1 MAFSHTHQTGSDWKT
16 ICENCISDLPNEAL
30 GDLAFIYIHHQL
42 AIETDRIIDYLR
54 SHTGIS
60 HWVGSVA
67 EALCSTGR
75 ESYEEIA
82 IAILVT
88 DFKQDDFRV
97 ISALRDNPQVWLDEN
112 RSWIDQHFA
121 SIAVVHGDP
130 SHQRVPQTIEQL
142 ADQLQGFVVGGLTS
156 SDTLNVQI
164 ANQAAGAGL
173 SGVLL
178 GSNIAMH
185 TRLAQG
191 CQLMSEPH
199 TITECEQHIIVKIDD
214 RPALDVFKEAIGPE
228 LAENLHAVGG
238 RIFAALPIEG
248 SDTGDYLV
256 RNLVGLDPDHKLI
269 AIGDIAHVGQRIQ
282 FARRDKDAA
291 KQDLIEMVDQLK
303 ANTDKPIKGALYH
316 TCLGRGRHE
325 FGAPNVELNII
336 KEHLGDVPL
345 IGFFANGEISH
356 RRLYGYT
363 GVLSVFY

>member
-1 MAFSHTHQTGSDWKT
+1 M
-16 ICENCISDLPNEAL
+16 
-30 GDLAFIYIHHQL
+30 
-42 AIETDRIIDYLR
+42 
-54 SHTGIS
+54 
-60 HWVGSVA
+60 
-67 EALCSTGR
+67 
-75 ESYEEIA
+75 
-82 IAILVT
+82 
-88 DFKQDDFRV
+88 
-97 ISALRDNPQVWLDEN
+97 RDNPHTWLAEN
-112 RSWIDQHFA
+112 QGWIDQHFA

-130 SHQRVPQTIEQL
+130 SHHAVPNTIEQL

-156 SDTLNVQI
+156 SETLNVQI
-164 ANQAAGAGL
+164 SDQAVGAGL

-178 GSNIAMH
+178 GSNISMH

-191 CQLMSEPH
+191 CQLISEPH

-228 LAENLHAVGG
+228 LSKDLHAVAG

-256 RNLVGLDPDHKLI
+256 RNLVGLDPDHKLV
-269 AIGDIAHVGQRIQ
+269 AIGDVVHPGQRIQ
-282 FARRDKDAA
+282 FARRDNDAA
-291 KQDLIEMVDQLK
+291 KQDLIDMVDQVK
-303 ANTDKPIKGALYH
+303 ENISTPIKGALYH

>member
-1 MAFSHTHQTGSDWKT
+1 MSFAYTHQTGSDWKT
-16 ICENCISDLPNEAL
+16 LCDQCIADLPKASGN
-30 GDLAFIYIHHQL
+30 LAFIYLHHQI
-42 AIETDRIIDYLR
+42 ASETDRIIDYLR
-54 SHTGIS
+54 SQTNIA

-75 ESYEEIA
+75 ETYEEIA

-88 DFKQDDFRV
+88 DFDDDDFRV
-97 ISALRDNPQVWLDEN
+97 IPALRDNPQVWLDEN

-130 SHQRVPQTIEQL
+130 SHQAVPNTIEQL
-142 ADQLQGFVVGGLTS
+142 ANQLQGFVVGGLTS
-156 SDTLNVQI
+156 SETLNVQI
-164 ANQAAGAGL
+164 ADQAVGAGL

-178 GSNIAMH
+178 GSNISMH

-191 CQLMSEPH
+191 CQLISEPH
-199 TITECEQHIIVKIDD
+199 TITECEQHIIVKIDE

-228 LAENLHAVGG
+228 LSKDLHAVAG

-256 RNLVGLDPDHKLI
+256 RNLVGLDPDHKLV
-269 AIGDIAHVGQRIQ
+269 AIGDVVHPGQRIQ
-282 FARRDKDAA
+282 FARRDNDAA
-291 KQDLIEMVDQLK
+291 KQDLIDMVDQVK
-303 ANTDKPIKGALYH
+303 ANISTPIKGALYH